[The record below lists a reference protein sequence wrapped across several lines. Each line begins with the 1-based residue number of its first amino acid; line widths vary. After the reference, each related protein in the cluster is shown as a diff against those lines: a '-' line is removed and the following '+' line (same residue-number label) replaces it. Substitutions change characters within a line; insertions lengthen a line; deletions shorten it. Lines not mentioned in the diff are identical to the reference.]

1 LEEKENLMAVNIQY
15 EDPIGKLIESLPGIL
30 LEKKRVDI
38 AAQEAEDLRDYR
50 GAEQERLWQ
59 EAMDVKDYRESEQE
73 RLRQQEINLVAHRQ
87 ESAKLEAHKEMM
99 DLVETMAPAAQ
110 LAIIKYQLLANPQ
123 YMAGGQ
129 VVANELTKQVGI
141 IEQDRTNFAKANG
154 LIQSG
159 DLSGAA
165 EVIKNIKNPDY
176 VATASNYLNDA
187 RKSQWEVSRPELS
200 KEQQMAKMKLDSIN
214 ERLELELDA
223 REYSSVTGEWVDP
236 HGESAK
242 TIAGLRAQ
250 SNTAYNEFTALLA
263 GTPVTPSAGGVTP
276 PAGVVTPGGV
286 VTPPVITPITRQ
298 YSFRVTS
305 GKTFGVLGGH
315 SIEIL
320 GPAGNSIEVEA
331 AKADRVIKKG
341 KRADR
346 DNYLGRMKTLFGVDE
361 AEAIKLLSK
370 AYASRKG
377 EVGELQGGTISVR
390 VDSGLSS
397 EDEEAL
403 DAVLQEYSEE

>member
-1 LEEKENLMAVNIQY
+1 MAVNIQY

-30 LEKKRVDI
+30 LEKKRIDI

-50 GAEQERLWQ
+50 GAEQERLRQ
-59 EAMDVKDYRESEQE
+59 EASDLAAYREDSIE
-73 RLRQQEINLVAHRQ
+73 
-87 ESAKLEAHKEMM
+87 LEEHKEMM
-99 DLVETMAPAAQ
+99 DMAEGLVPEQRLQVLQHMFAQ
-110 LAIIKYQLLANPQ
+110 NPD
-123 YMAGGQ
+123 YMPNGQ
-129 VVANELTKQVGI
+129 ALIDGLTIQVNNI
-141 IEQDRTNFAKANG
+141 ALDRTNFAKANSQ
-154 LIQSG
+154 LQNKNI
-159 DLSGAA
+159 SGAA
-165 EVIKNIKNPDY
+165 TTLLDIKDPNL
-176 VATASNYLNDA
+176 ASNLSTAINTA
-187 RKSQWEVSRPELS
+187 RKTQWEVSRPELS
-200 KEQQMAKMKLDSIN
+200 REQQVLKLELELIN

-223 REYSSVTGEWVDP
+223 REYNVSGLLIDPYGEV
-236 HGESAK
+236 AQ
-242 TIAGLRAQ
+242 TIAGLRAK
-250 SNTAYNEFTALLA
+250 SKTAFDKFEASLA
-263 GTPVTPSAGGVTP
+263 GTPVTPPAGRVTP
-276 PAGVVTPGGV
+276 PGRVVTPGGV
-286 VTPPVITPITRQ
+286 VTPPVITPTTRQ

-305 GKTFGVLGGH
+305 SKLLGVGGDYG
-315 SIEIL
+315 IEIID
-320 GPAGNSIEVEA
+320 PAGNSIEVEA

-341 KRADR
+341 KRVDR

>member
-1 LEEKENLMAVNIQY
+1 MAVNIQY

-38 AAQEAEDLRDYR
+38 AAQEAEDL
-50 GAEQERLWQ
+50 
-59 EAMDVKDYRESEQE
+59 KDYRESEQE

-110 LAIIKYQLLANPQ
+110 LAIIKHQLLANPQ

-141 IEQDRTNFAKANG
+141 IEQDRTNFAQANG

-165 EVIKNIKNPDY
+165 EVIKKIKNPDY

-187 RKSQWEVSRPELS
+187 RKSQWEVSRPVLS
-200 KEQQMAKMKLDSIN
+200 REIQEAKMKLDLISQ
-214 ERLELELDA
+214 RLELELDA
-223 REYSSVTGEWVDP
+223 REYSSTTGLWIDP

-242 TIAGLRAQ
+242 TIAEYRAQ
-250 SNTAYNEFTALLA
+250 YKTAYDELTALLA
-263 GTPVTPSAGGVTP
+263 GTPVTPPAGGVPPPGGGVPPPGGGVTP
-276 PAGVVTPGGV
+276 PGGV